1 MAKIREAEH
10 STAPAAIV
18 LAGGRSARMG
28 GGDKSLLTLGG
39 RPLLS
44 RVLDRLIPQADKI
57 AISAN
62 GDPSRFAQF
71 GLPILPD
78 TIEGYLG
85 PLAGLLAG
93 MEWAQ
98 GTGAAQIASVP
109 TDSPFIPTDLTARLM
124 SSASPDRPALAA
136 SGGKHHPVVGL
147 WPVAL
152 AGRLRDFLESGTTYK
167 VSAFAQECGAVLVDF
182 PMTAL
187 AGNNR
192 DPFFNVN
199 TPEDLSLA
207 EKILEET
214 QR

>member
-44 RVLDRLIPQADKI
+44 HVLDRLIPQADKI

-71 GLPILPD
+71 GLPVLPD
-78 TIEGYLG
+78 TMEGYLG

-93 MEWAQ
+93 MDWAQ
-98 GTGAAQIASVP
+98 ATGAAQIASVP
-109 TDSPFIPTDLTARLM
+109 TDSPFIPADLTARLM

-152 AGRLRDFLESGTTYK
+152 AGRLRDFLESGATYK

-182 PMTAL
+182 PVIAL
-187 AGNNR
+187 TGDNV

-207 EKILEET
+207 EKVLEET